1 MNNIEAMLL
10 FPSFFK
16 FSIYRFQRRSR
27 SFCLKGFCG
36 SSETFK
42 VGLFFSLAAFF
53 KAILESENPETG
65 IFTNLFLLTVV
76 VSLIFFSFL
85 LRISGVFLLIIE
97 VDSFS
102 WDG

>member
-1 MNNIEAMLL
+1 MNNIEAILL
-10 FPSFFK
+10 FPSFFI
-16 FSIYRFQRRSR
+16 FSIYCFQRRSR
-27 SFCLKGFCG
+27 SFCLNGFCG

-76 VSLIFFSFL
+76 ASLIFFSFL
-85 LRISGVFLLIIE
+85 L
-97 VDSFS
+97 
-102 WDG
+102 